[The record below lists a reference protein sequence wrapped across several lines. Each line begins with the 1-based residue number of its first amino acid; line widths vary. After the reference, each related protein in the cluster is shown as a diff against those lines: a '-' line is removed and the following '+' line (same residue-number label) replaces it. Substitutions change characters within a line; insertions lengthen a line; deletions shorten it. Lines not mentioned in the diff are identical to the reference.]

1 MLEKLKKLFERS
13 ETRKPQPPDSF
24 QQIVRE
30 GYQRFDDTCAEI
42 PRHCPRPYF
51 VKVGANDGLA
61 GDPCSQML
69 LDNKAWEGMLI
80 EPVPYLFEKLGENF
94 SDRSR
99 FRLVQAAIGTQQ
111 SLTRFFYV
119 DPAVESSGI
128 DVPEWYD
135 RIGGFNR
142 NHLIKHLGTEV
153 EPFIQELELP
163 VTPLGA
169 LVAEIGIPSIELLHI
184 DVEGFD
190 FKVLQSHDFST
201 HPPLVILVEQK
212 HLSEDDRAAMLAFL
226 DDHRYHT
233 FPFGGEVF
241 ALRQDAP
248 QSLLQRGR
256 FAA

>member
-13 ETRKPQPPDSF
+13 ETREPQLSESF
-24 QQIVRE
+24 QQRVRD
-30 GYQRFDDTCAEI
+30 GYQRFEDTCSEI
-42 PRHCPRPYF
+42 PRHFQRPYF

-69 LDNKAWEGMLI
+69 LDSEVWGGMLI
-80 EPVPYLFEKLGENF
+80 EPVPYLFKKLGENF
-94 SDRSR
+94 ADRSR
-99 FRLVQAAIGTQQ
+99 FRLVQAAIGTQKG
-111 SLTRFFYV
+111 LTKFFYV
-119 DPAVESSGI
+119 DPAVETSGV

-142 NHLIKHLGTEV
+142 NHLTKHLGREV
-153 EPFIQELELP
+153 EPFIKELELP
-163 VTPLGA
+163 VTPLSE

-190 FKVLQSHDFST
+190 FEVLKSHNFST
-201 HPPLVILVEQK
+201 RPPLVILVEQK

-248 QSLLQRGR
+248 HSLLQRGR